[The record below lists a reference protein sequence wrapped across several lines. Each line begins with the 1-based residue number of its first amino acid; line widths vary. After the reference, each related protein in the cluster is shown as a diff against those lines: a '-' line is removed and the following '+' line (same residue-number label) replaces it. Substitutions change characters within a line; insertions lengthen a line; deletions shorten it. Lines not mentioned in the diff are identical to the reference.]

1 MREDTLS
8 EGDEVGLTFIRESKN
23 LPGRERRTVAVTVKD
38 VMGDVVTFENPYGY
52 DDPLIV
58 VDPEND
64 VWARNPETN
73 KDGYYGCNASINN

>member
-8 EGDEVGLTFIRESKN
+8 EGDEVGLTFIRESKH
-23 LPGRERRTVAVTVKD
+23 LPGRERRTVTVTVKD

-64 VWARNPETN
+64 VWARNPEAN